1 MLLSNDLK
9 PTLDRMAAQNELA
22 RLVVDEAHIIAEW
35 GREFRPNYAR
45 LGEFRERYPMVR
57 RASSRSAADSTGPA
71 HGSHG

>member
-1 MLLSNDLK
+1 MVSGHPQDRLVYLTPEMLLSNDLK

-45 LGEFRERYPMVR
+45 LGEFRERYPTVR
-57 RASSRSAADSTGPA
+57 QLL
-71 HGSHG
+71 